1 MLARAAWLQ
10 QDWEPGGEKNEDPEL
25 AAWVKLLSAA
35 FMWIFRTDAT
45 WLTGL
50 N

>member
-25 AAWVKLLSAA
+25 AAWVKLLSAVL
-35 FMWIFRTDAT
+35 MWIFRTDAT
-45 WLTGL
+45 WLTGR